1 MPRFAPIATLALL
14 AAPAAAQFVNR
25 ATWLGSDDEPFRRP
39 DEALDAYARSWALT
53 YFLVQ
58 TRKDAFVAYL
68 QKLSQREP
76 LAADSP
82 DSRRQDFTDAF
93 GAPPAAFEEPL
104 LKFMARLR

>member
-1 MPRFAPIATLALL
+1 MLETIVL
-14 AAPAAAQFVNR
+14 
-25 ATWLGSDDEPFRRP
+25 DDEPFRRP